1 MPTPWARPL
10 NIYKRCSVV
19 SCHVTCVFYETSKIR
34 NNQAENVFFFRR
46 EKQEGPNLWNVVD
59 EWSQK
64 YFEPGRSN
72 SAFFRGHV
80 DPSYLHL
87 IYLFELGNV
96 LRRFSPKHRGWH
108 TQREWWRRKISLK
121 AFDTGH
127 ICRHLHSPSICC
139 GFQVIDTAVACILSR
154 VGPTIRRGHRLISY
168 CTIVVVCIPRLLAVV
183 VSVKAYATLPVLC
196 MSDDK
201 INTAVL
207 VYDK

>member
-108 TQREWWRRKISLK
+108 TQREWWRREIWLRY
-121 AFDTGH
+121 FDAH
-127 ICRHLHSPSICC
+127 IARRLRSRPAVGRRWNQLGYSTDGVGVGSRLSTQPSH
-139 GFQVIDTAVACILSR
+139 G
-154 VGPTIRRGHRLISY
+154 Y
-168 CTIVVVCIPRLLAVV
+168 CPA
-183 VSVKAYATLPVLC
+183 
-196 MSDDK
+196 
-201 INTAVL
+201 
-207 VYDK
+207 